1 MAKITNTTKANI
13 HVTTEAGE
21 FVFKAG
27 EALELADERAAM
39 VADKGAVY
47 FTVGELVSDAEEA
60 PVTGKTEAELE
71 AEAEAQRLAD
81 AEKAEAKA
89 KADAEKAAKKAESAA
104 PAAVKAAV
112 KTETKK

>member
-47 FTVGELVSDAEEA
+47 FTVRELVSDAEEA

-81 AEKAEAKA
+81 AEKA
-89 KADAEKAAKKAESAA
+89 AKKAESAA

>member
-1 MAKITNTTKANI
+1 MASIKNTTKANI

-27 EALELADERAAM
+27 ETLELEDERAAM

-47 FTVGELVSDAEEA
+47 FTVGELVSDAVEA
-60 PVTGKTEAELE
+60 PVTGKTDAELV
-71 AEAEAQRLAD
+71 AEAEAAR
-81 AEKAEAKA
+81 
-89 KADAEKAAKKAESAA
+89 KADAEKAAPKAETA

-112 KTETKK
+112 KTVSQAKK